1 VRSVKV
7 GVLVF
12 TAVLIAIL
20 VCIASGI
27 WVAIALVRA
36 ISEHRRVPASQ
47 LEADGKE
54 VDEGT

>member
-1 VRSVKV
+1 VRNIKV
-7 GVLVF
+7 GSLVF
-12 TAVLIAIL
+12 AAVLIAIL

-36 ISEHRRVPASQ
+36 ISERQRVPASQ
-47 LEADGKE
+47 LEANGKE

>member
-1 VRSVKV
+1 M
-7 GVLVF
+7 GALIF
-12 TAVLIAIL
+12 AAVLIAIL

-36 ISEHRRVPASQ
+36 ISERRRVSASQ
-47 LEADGKE
+47 IEADGKQ

>member
-1 VRSVKV
+1 M